1 MKKIVQLIFIQITFV
16 LGYHSHLSAQCPAV
30 PSPYTENFGGA
41 SLPSCWQQS
50 ATSGDGWKFTGTP
63 GYAAANNGRPS
74 GTFAW
79 VDFSGTDAGT
89 VMELSLIH
97 I

>member
-1 MKKIVQLIFIQITFV
+1 MKKIVQLIFIQITFI

-50 ATSGDGWKFTGTP
+50 ATSGVDG
-63 GYAAANNGRPS
+63 NLQEHLVMQQQIM
-74 GTFAW
+74 
-79 VDFSGTDAGT
+79 VDQLDLLLG
-89 VMELSLIH
+89 
-97 I
+97 